1 GRQVGASVR
10 ELGALIAA
18 PLGSSKSSGHSKSCS
33 TKSGLSKTELATKI
47 RTQMKEI
54 KAHLS
59 APLETFGQ
67 SDDSAAADTT
77 VEIIDIEVSV
87 KVQPAVTGPNTRIA
101 IDDVVKMVEE
111 EMCASP
117 GAQVFA
123 PVETSF
129 AADVAAADIDIDKAY
144 NMVVEIFG

>member
-1 GRQVGASVR
+1 
-10 ELGALIAA
+10 
-18 PLGSSKSSGHSKSCS
+18 
-33 TKSGLSKTELATKI
+33 
-47 RTQMKEI
+47 MKEI